1 MVQLTCKW
9 MLLLIVVH
17 RKTPDEGFVNL
28 TIVVVTQRRSSK
40 ISSRE
45 SWSMMSSRMVDQE
58 LVRIIFADHLRNIL
72 RDIVIVKRDVHGVVN
87 NGESRLENCSLYG
100 GETTKMVFLSLMDFC
115 HVLLFNGFIFIFP
128 ETRQN
133 VWCCSKN
140 KK

>member
-45 SWSMMSSRMVDQE
+45 S
-58 LVRIIFADHLRNIL
+58 
-72 RDIVIVKRDVHGVVN
+72 
-87 NGESRLENCSLYG
+87 
-100 GETTKMVFLSLMDFC
+100 
-115 HVLLFNGFIFIFP
+115 
-128 ETRQN
+128 
-133 VWCCSKN
+133 
-140 KK
+140 

>member
-1 MVQLTCKW
+1 

-87 NGESRLENCSLYG
+87 N
-100 GETTKMVFLSLMDFC
+100 
-115 HVLLFNGFIFIFP
+115 
-128 ETRQN
+128 
-133 VWCCSKN
+133 
-140 KK
+140 